1 MASLSSQQEIF
12 HVSNRLTF
20 GMTAKDINDIN
31 QQGVNNFIKKQL
43 NPKRID
49 ALNFLTA
56 KMNKYKG
63 LNMNVAELF
72 KNYHLPYISPTKN
85 RQGLSPEQAKA
96 WEQTRYDFVQNTQRL
111 KIDKSLTNPDQ
122 LNELMTD
129 FWLNHFN
136 IFIDKEPHLQRFIT
150 SNYETNA
157 IQPYALGKFRDLL
170 QSTAQHPSMIIY
182 LDNNANVVPNKKTKR
197 GLNENYARELMELH
211 TLGVDGGY
219 TQEDVMSLARIL
231 TGWGV
236 INPNTPQNANGFY
249 FHEKLH
255 DYTDKKFLGHTIK
268 GSGIEEVYQV
278 LDILAYHPSTANHI
292 SYKLAQFF
300 VADNPP
306 DSLVKKLAKI
316 FLDSQGNIK
325 IVLTNLFDSDEFWD
339 VKYYG
344 NKFKTPYQYVISVM
358 RMSDMQ
364 KPNFTPIIASLRDL
378 EMRPYYCVTPDGYKN
393 IQSAWL
399 SSSAMMNRVHFATLI
414 ADSKT
419 SNNAQISDNSLMPVV
434 HNFLSNKTLN
444 TVKSVD
450 RKWQTALI
458 LGSPEMM
465 YK

>member
-20 GMTAKDINDIN
+20 GMTATDINDIN
-31 QQGVNNFIKKQL
+31 QQGVNNFIQKQL
-43 NPKRID
+43 NTKTTD
-49 ALNFLTA
+49 LQKYLTA
-56 KMNKYKG
+56 KISQYEG
-63 LNMNVAELF
+63 LKMTVAEIF
-72 KNYHLPYISPTKN
+72 KNYHFPYISPTN
-85 RQGLSPEQAKA
+85 NLQGLSPEERKIWQQKRK
-96 WEQTRYDFVQNTQRL
+96 QFVQNALNL
-111 KIDKSLTNPDQ
+111 KVDKSVTNSAQ

-129 FWLNHFN
+129 FWLNHFS
-136 IFIDKEPHLQRFIT
+136 IFIDKEPNLQRFIT

-182 LDNNANVVPNKKTKR
+182 LDNNRNIVPNPKTKR

-219 TQEDVMSLARIL
+219 TQEDVMSLTRIL

-236 INPNTPQNANGFY
+236 INKNTPQNANGFY

-255 DYTDKKFLGHTIK
+255 DYSDKKFLGHTIK

-278 LDILAYHPSTANHI
+278 LDILAYHPSTAHHI
-292 SYKLAQFF
+292 CYKLAQFF

-306 DSLVKKLAKI
+306 DSLVKKLAKS

-325 IVLTNLFDSDEFWD
+325 IVLQNLFGSDEFWD
-339 VKYYG
+339 VKYYA

-358 RMSDMQ
+358 RMSNI
-364 KPNFTPIIASLRDL
+364 KKSNFNPIIASLKDL

-399 SSSAMMNRVHFATLI
+399 SPSAMMNRVRFATLV
-414 ADSKT
+414 ADSKMGNT
-419 SNNAQISDNSLMPVV
+419 SQINGEQLIPLID
-434 HNFLSNKTLN
+434 NFLSKQTLN

-450 RKWQTALI
+450 RKLQSALI

>member
-20 GMTAKDINDIN
+20 GMTAKDINSIS
-31 QQGVNNFIKKQL
+31 QQGIDNFIKEQL
-43 NPKRID
+43 NSKTSD
-49 ALNFLTA
+49 VQKQQYEELNFSLLEIF
-56 KMNKYKG
+56 KQYN
-63 LNMNVAELF
+63 LNYV
-72 KNYHLPYISPTKN
+72 SPTKT
-85 RQGLSPEQAKA
+85 RKGLSPEKNKLWTNSRIIFLQK
-96 WEQTRYDFVQNTQRL
+96 TLDF
-111 KIDKSLTNPDQ
+111 KIDKSINNFHQ

-129 FWLNHFN
+129 FWFNHFN
-136 IFIDKEPHLQRFIT
+136 IFIDKIPNLQRFII

-170 QSTAQHPSMIIY
+170 QSTAQHPSMILY
-182 LDNNANVVPNKKTKR
+182 LDNNRNVNPNNKGNR

-236 INPNTPQNANGFY
+236 INPNTPQNPNGFY

-255 DYTDKKFLGHTIK
+255 DYSDKKFLGHTIK
-268 GSGIEEVYQV
+268 GSGIEEVYQA

-306 DSLVKKLAKI
+306 DSLVKKLAKS
-316 FLDSQGNIK
+316 FMDSQGNIK
-325 IVLTNLFDSDEFWD
+325 IVLQNLFNSDEFWD
-339 VKYYG
+339 IKYYG
-344 NKFKTPYQYVISVM
+344 NKFKTPYQYVISVL
-358 RMSDMQ
+358 RISNIT
-364 KPNFTPIIASLRDL
+364 KPNFSRVITSLREL

-393 IQSAWL
+393 VKTAWL
-399 SSSAMMNRVHFATLI
+399 SPSAMMNRVNFASLVADGKVNNNSPINSNQLI
-414 ADSKT
+414 PIVD
-419 SNNAQISDNSLMPVV
+419 
-434 HNFLSNKTLN
+434 NFLSTKTLN
-444 TVKSVD
+444 TVKNVD
-450 RKWQTALI
+450 RKQQSALI

-465 YK
+465 YN